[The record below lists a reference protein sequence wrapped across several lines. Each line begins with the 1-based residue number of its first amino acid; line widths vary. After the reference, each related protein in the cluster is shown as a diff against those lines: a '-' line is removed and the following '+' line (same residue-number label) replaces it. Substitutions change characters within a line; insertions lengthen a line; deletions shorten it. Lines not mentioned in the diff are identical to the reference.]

1 MSTSE
6 LVLLIKETL
15 CSGCKH
21 RGMWGWNRFCERMS
35 LRRVRHTHSRRQGMK
50 VAIDHIL
57 IGTGKIVQWA
67 RAFALQA

>member
-6 LVLLIKETL
+6 LVLLIKETI

-21 RGMWGWNRFCERMS
+21 RTMWRWNRFCERIS
-35 LRRVRHTHSRRQGMK
+35 LGTLRNTHSRKHGMK
-50 VAIDHIL
+50 DAIDNIL
-57 IGTGKIVQWA
+57 MGIGKITQWV